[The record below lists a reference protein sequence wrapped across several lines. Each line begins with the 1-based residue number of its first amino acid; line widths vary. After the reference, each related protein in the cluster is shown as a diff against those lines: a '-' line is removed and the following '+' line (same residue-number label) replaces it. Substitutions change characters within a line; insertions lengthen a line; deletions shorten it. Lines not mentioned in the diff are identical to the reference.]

1 MKLNKIKLALI
12 SAGML
17 VSVNAFAAD
26 SVAGTEGTIYNTFV
40 NEDDEGNSV
49 STVGAETGASTAR
62 IYEDQDA
69 TANPTGSPVMTLT
82 PGATASG
89 RTCIANCNGPNS
101 GKVYSYA
108 AGSYSP
114 GANTKNVAFGT
125 GAVAGYGIQENPDFE
140 AGTGNGYQYYG
151 GGSSTAI
158 GVDSLALIGGT
169 AIGNESAA
177 TGRDSVAIG
186 KEAVA
191 SGYKSIAVG
200 EDVVT
205 SAHFGTGVG
214 NGAEVTGYAGSAF
227 GVGSIAS
234 GENSTALGAG
244 AEASGE
250 NSVAL
255 GAGSVADRDNN
266 VSVGSAGNER
276 TISNVAPG
284 VYGTDA
290 VNVNQLKA
298 VERKISAGVS
308 AAMAMTTP
316 VIAAGKSNAVALGA
330 ASYNN
335 TSAVALNLAHKF
347 TDDVVATA
355 SVSKGFNSGR
365 TSSGSN
371 DDIGIKGSVSWSF

>member
-1 MKLNKIKLALI
+1 MKLNKIKLAMI
-12 SAGML
+12 SAGL
-17 VSVNAFAAD
+17 LLSYTAHAQNTNTNTGTD
-26 SVAGTEGTIYNTFV
+26 SAVAGVYDTNFTSGEPV
-40 NEDDEGNSV
+40 
-49 STVGAETGASTAR
+49 ASTLST
-62 IYEDQDA
+62 D
-69 TANPTGSPVMTLT
+69 GS
-82 PGATASG
+82 AKI
-89 RTCIANCNGPNS
+89 RTRES
-101 GKVYSYA
+101 ST
-108 AGSYSP
+108 GSYSTATGNTFTVP
-114 GANTKNVAFGT
+114 PSTSTVYSGVSSTATIDGRTVRYYDAGSSSLGANIDNTAIGD
-125 GAVAGYGIQENPDFE
+125 GARAGYGVQENPDF
-140 AGTGNGYQYYG
+140 
-151 GGSSTAI
+151 
-158 GVDSLALIGGT
+158 VIGGT
-169 AIGNESAA
+169 AAQYLGDGNSTAVGADSLATTGGSAFGVEAEA
-177 TGRDSVAIG
+177 TGKDSVAIG

-191 SGYKSIAVG
+191 RGYKSIAVG
-200 EDVVT
+200 EDSVA
-205 SAHFGTGVG
+205 SGEYDMAVG
-214 NGAEVTGYAGSAF
+214 NGAVAEGT
-227 GVGSIAS
+227 
-234 GENSTALGAG
+234 ESTALGAE

-335 TSAVALNLAHKF
+335 TSAIALNLAHKF